1 MRPERERPDAD
12 SERSSTDRS
21 FDLDAGHRLPVQ
33 PDPERATT
41 VFDPAAP
48 NAIEW
53 FVEQLVGGAL
63 VAFPTDTVYAVATS
77 LAHDEAIARL
87 LAIKTRHPDKPI
99 PVLLASAA
107 DLALIARDPNPHLVA
122 LAGRFWPGPLTVAL
136 PARAGMPAAVVAA
149 DGTVGTRVP
158 NHRLALEVIERAG
171 GAVAATSA
179 NRAGQEPARDAAG
192 VLAALSPDLDILLDG
207 GMTPG
212 GVPSTVVAPDHD
224 QLRIVREGAIPARLI
239 DDAWR
244 EILAGHVD
252 PAP

>member
-1 MRPERERPDAD
+1 
-12 SERSSTDRS
+12 
-21 FDLDAGHRLPVQ
+21 
-33 PDPERATT
+33 
-41 VFDPAAP
+41 
-48 NAIEW
+48 
-53 FVEQLVGGAL
+53 
-63 VAFPTDTVYAVATS
+63 
-77 LAHDEAIARL
+77 
-87 LAIKTRHPDKPI
+87 
-99 PVLLASAA
+99 
-107 DLALIARDPNPHLVA
+107 
-122 LAGRFWPGPLTVAL
+122 
-136 PARAGMPAAVVAA
+136 MPAAVVAA

-224 QLRIVREGAIPARLI
+224 QLRIVREGAIPARVI